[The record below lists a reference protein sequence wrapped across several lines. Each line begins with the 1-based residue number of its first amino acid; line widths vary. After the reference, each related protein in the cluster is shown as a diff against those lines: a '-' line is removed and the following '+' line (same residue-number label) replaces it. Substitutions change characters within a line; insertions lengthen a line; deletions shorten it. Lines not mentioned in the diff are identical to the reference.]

1 MLAVSGPIAYGIV
14 AENMPQKDVKV
25 CFLGNYC
32 VGKTSITKR
41 FVKGRFDEEYTSTIG
56 AAFLSRSLYSQNIEY
71 RFALW
76 DTAGQE
82 RFRSMA
88 PLTYRSAAAALIV
101 YDITKQDSF
110 EDVDSWISELRSMGP
125 EEILIYVIG
134 NKVDLESRRVVDRE
148 VAERYAQTKGVF
160 HFHSSAKTG
169 QGIEDI
175 FYHICQEELKKSS
188 IKETGCKN
196 RQSTVDVSNSTNS
209 DGNNGGHRGR
219 CRCQIT

>member
-25 CFLGNYC
+25 CFLGTYC
-32 VGKTSITKR
+32 VGKTSMTKR

-82 RFRSMA
+82 RFRSLA

-101 YDITKQDSF
+101 YDITNQQSF
-110 EDVDSWISELRSMGP
+110 DEVNFWISELRRDGP

-134 NKVDLESRRVVDRE
+134 NKVDLESYRVVDRE
-148 VAERYAQTKGVF
+148 VAESYAQTKGVF

-169 QGIEDI
+169 QGVEEI
-175 FYHICQEELKKSS
+175 FYHICQMDSTKSS
-188 IKETGCKN
+188 IKENGCRHHQN
-196 RQSTVDVSNSTNS
+196 TVDVSDS
-209 DGNNGGHRGR
+209 DGNKDHHR
-219 CRCQIT
+219 CRCRST